1 MGRLI
6 AFIGGVLVYLCV
18 GAVLSVCVFLSV
30 GWVKGYLNQE
40 KITGLIAVIRGEL
53 SHATARHDEAIA
65 ATQQK
70 SASFEE
76 LDQRRTTFTRHLE
89 LREQAVQNA
98 IDQIAGERE
107 RLLKEKKSFEM
118 LVSDYRKQI
127 KDADEGREKKGYE
140 DVRLI
145 WENIKPKLAKE
156 LILKMIDADEKD
168 EVVGI
173 LASMPIPKQAKIVSE
188 FKSEDEQKKLDDILR
203 RIREGGVAVTPS
215 AAVAPEATIDAS
227 ARP

>member
-1 MGRLI
+1 MGRL
-6 AFIGGVLVYLCV
+6 FSFVGGCLMYLCI
-18 GAVLSVCVFLSV
+18 GTILSVFVFFSV
-30 GWVKGYLNQE
+30 AWVKGYLNSE
-40 KITGLIAVIRGEL
+40 KVAGVIAVLRGDI
-53 SHATARHDEAIA
+53 SPATAKKDD
-65 ATQQK
+65 ATSEPQPK
-70 SASFEE
+70 TLSFEE

-98 IDQIAGERE
+98 IDQLTGERE

-127 KDADEGREKKGYE
+127 KDADAGRAKKGYE

-156 LILKMIDADEKD
+156 LILKMIDADEKQ

-173 LASMPIPKQAKIVSE
+173 FASMPIPKQAKIVSE
-188 FKSEDEQKKLDDILR
+188 FKSEDEQKKLDEILR
-203 RIREGGVAVTPS
+203 MIREGAAAVTPTGALVPDNS
-215 AAVAPEATIDAS
+215 TADK

>member
-1 MGRLI
+1 MSRLI
-6 AFIGGVLVYLCV
+6 SFVGGCLVYLCI
-18 GAVLSVCVFLSV
+18 GTVLSVCVFFFMA
-30 GWVKGYLNQE
+30 WVKGYLDRE
-40 KITGLIAVIRGEL
+40 KIAGLLAVIRGEL
-53 SHATARHDEAIA
+53 SSATAKKDEPTAESQPK
-65 ATQQK
+65 TL
-70 SASFEE
+70 SFEE
-76 LDQRRTTFTRHLE
+76 LDQRRTTYTRHLE
-89 LREQAVQNA
+89 LREQGLQNA
-98 IDQIAGERE
+98 LAQLAGERE

-145 WENIKPKLAKE
+145 WENIKPKQAKE

-173 LASMPIPKQAKIVSE
+173 FASMPIPKQAKIVSE
-188 FKSEDEQKKLDDILR
+188 FKTEDEQKKLDDILR
-203 RIREGGVAVTPS
+203 RIREGGVTVTPS
-215 AAVAPEATIDAS
+215 APLSPDPAAAAN

>member
-6 AFIGGVLVYLCV
+6 SFVGGCLMYLCI
-18 GAVLSVCVFLSV
+18 GTILSVCVFFSV
-30 GWVKGYLNQE
+30 AWVKGYLNSE
-40 KITGLIAVIRGEL
+40 KVAGVIAVLRGDI
-53 SHATARHDEAIA
+53 SPAPATKAD
-65 ATQQK
+65 ATSEPQSK
-70 SASFEE
+70 TLSFEE

-98 IDQIAGERE
+98 IDQLTGERE

-127 KDADEGREKKGYE
+127 KDADEGRAKKGYE

-156 LILKMIDADEKD
+156 LILKMIDADEKH

-173 LASMPIPKQAKIVSE
+173 FASMPIPKQAKIVSE
-188 FKSEDEQKKLDDILR
+188 FKTEDEQKKLDEILR
-203 RIREGGVAVTPS
+203 MIREGA
-215 AAVAPEATIDAS
+215 AAVSPAGAIVPDNATAEK